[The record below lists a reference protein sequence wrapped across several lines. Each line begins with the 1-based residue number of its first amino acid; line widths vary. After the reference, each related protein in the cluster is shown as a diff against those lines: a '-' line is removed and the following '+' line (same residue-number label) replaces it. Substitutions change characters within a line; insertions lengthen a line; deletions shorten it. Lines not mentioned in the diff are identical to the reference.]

1 MRLRNANILVISFLI
16 LMYEMYP
23 RLPLRVLCKDSKFI
37 QDSFNHIIG
46 YHILTIIYDDHQK
59 DNEIKHKTLSDETKW
74 QPTNTI
80 HYMNYHQI
88 RCPEI
93 SFEEIADYSNTQRF

>member
-1 MRLRNANILVISFLI
+1 M
-16 LMYEMYP
+16 
-23 RLPLRVLCKDSKFI
+23 
-37 QDSFNHIIG
+37 
-46 YHILTIIYDDHQK
+46 LTIIYDDHQK

-93 SFEEIADYSNTQRF
+93 SFEEIADYSNTQRFYIIGKCQHFQ